1 MIKENI
7 NYEILNQKN
16 KQNYTVVTILKL
28 ERLN

>member
-1 MIKENI
+1 MIKENN

-16 KQNYTVVTILKL
+16 KQNYTAVTIIKL